1 LLLFGQEACN
11 KLRVQ
16 YLVTKDDLSNL
27 EVMSFSSYTRACEV
41 PEHLIDQ
48 FVKICLSLFGEKVS
62 PPAIFNGLN
71 DVIKYLSINHEIAI
85 VTTNSSQNV
94 SDFLTR
100 HGLNHL
106 IHAVYG
112 VDSPGSKAQKFAFAR
127 DRFVTNTGQES
138 VFVVGDS
145 LADILA
151 AKEASVTSLAITWD
165 IKAWRIYFGGILIL
179 WSIHL
184 VSLLMLLSNRT

>member
-1 LLLFGQEACN
+1 
-11 KLRVQ
+11 
-16 YLVTKDDLSNL
+16 
-27 EVMSFSSYTRACEV
+27 
-41 PEHLIDQ
+41 
-48 FVKICLSLFGEKVS
+48 
-62 PPAIFNGLN
+62 
-71 DVIKYLSINHEIAI
+71 
-85 VTTNSSQNV
+85 
-94 SDFLTR
+94 
-100 HGLNHL
+100 LNHL

-112 VDSPGSKAQKFAFAR
+112 VDSPGSKAQKIAFAR

-145 LADILA
+145 LSDILA
-151 AKEASVTSLAITWD
+151 AKEASVTSIAITWD

>member
-1 LLLFGQEACN
+1 
-11 KLRVQ
+11 
-16 YLVTKDDLSNL
+16 
-27 EVMSFSSYTRACEV
+27 
-41 PEHLIDQ
+41 
-48 FVKICLSLFGEKVS
+48 
-62 PPAIFNGLN
+62 LN

-85 VTTNSSQNV
+85 VTTNSFQNV

-145 LADILA
+145 SSDILA
-151 AKEASVTSLAITWD
+151 AKEASVTSIAITWAHQSLKNLFRWHPD
-165 IKAWRIYFGGILIL
+165 FVVNSPRELIDV
-179 WSIHL
+179 IEQ
-184 VSLLMLLSNRT
+184 